1 MDTTNNIPGL
11 FLIKSRV
18 KAHSRK
24 TKSGKIAQ
32 VREHTDS
39 RTKKATG
46 RKDLP
51 KGTEVVFKP
60 EGAAKVR
67 SGVIAGVGSKN
78 YRIEGKRS
86 SAGSTASYVL
96 PKAEVVSLKAF
107 QKKKKK
113 DTRYTKGDKISSN
126 RIVTTEESR
135 KRLEAGMKR
144 LGMTEEAVLTN
155 SRVKGYITS
164 RVHRLAKMN
173 NLDTRYDPSAE
184 FIRVYDDDYS
194 DLVAEYVSG
203 MMNALRREA
212 SKAPDKDIQ
221 EFKDQL
227 AGKVKF
233 SRIFISM
240 SREGKNSALQVIKV
254 QNQRRKERMDLQTAE
269 EDPGARRYLTSLSTA
284 PEHESLAGSPKEKAI
299 DRFLSKLSPF
309 DADLISMKFGLGD
322 MNPHTNEQIASKLK
336 KKGSKYQN
344 KLVWTRNN
352 VAGVVQDALGR
363 MRELGGIEGLMEYM
377 KSMREVLDLRKSVKA
392 GHKTICV
399 DFDGVI
405 ADYSDGYQGTDI
417 FGEPLPGAVD
427 AMKRLQ
433 EFGFKLIIFT
443 TRPDTP
449 ELRTY
454 LNVHGI
460 PFEAINNNPDQPEGA
475 NPGKPIADIYLDD
488 RGVRFGNWRQA
499 VEKIWS
505 VTFKGLFGDM
515 IDKLRNVEKSETDTD
530 ELKKALADSYD
541 GAKVH
546 YLSKG
551 IALVLPEG
559 ATLEKSYSSD
569 LTKKHP
575 GGKWITI
582 KEGPLTGRHIFILPH
597 ADGTASVLAGGGPA
611 MQHKVLGLK
620 KKDGIKDKKKE
631 EPAEKKP
638 EEKKEEPKKKELSEE
653 KRQEI
658 ETSRQKI
665 KSDIKGERSKMA
677 DIVRDQLG
685 EEVEITDKER
695 KAIEKKIGAIAEPKK
710 KAISRLAEIN
720 KLQKEKNDLL
730 HKVAEEAK
738 KAIIEENPTAQGLPT
753 INAVV
758 KENAEDLLNHYYK
771 IKAMERENKSLGKL
785 LRADKD
791 SLKAVADSVEFTP
804 LSRADLADI
813 ISDEKA
819 RASELEA
826 HYKLMATT
834 RGYVDEEGTEHK
846 VKGGSKVASN
856 MKQGGFETF
865 TGIVGEVTGASII
878 TKDVYGELG
887 SQNAS
892 VLAHYYLKNSG
903 ADISKTSKKLAKYIE
918 SEGGNVAK
926 LANDRGDRFR
936 EMAAKVR
943 TFGKG
948 DNNLMSQA
956 QALGTS
962 LKYQNKA
969 YEAYGQAEGSLNQ
982 AAELTYEFANDKG
995 YLEFHAGSRSTLD
1008 RKRQKLKLRKSEVNI
1023 TRNGDK
1029 YNMKIASKSFEKMLK
1044 ERPTNGHGPGEGP
1057 SVSDIKSLKANTDN
1071 FSPTMLREYTPE
1083 DANGDARKI
1092 ILKPE
1097 QQAAAR
1103 MIEKEKRVYL
1113 NFEAGV
1119 GKSLAVLGAKAH
1131 IEDAT
1136 GKPKKMIISMPQKLM
1151 SNFKDEVEKFSSYKV
1166 AIVDDAMPAKRK
1178 AKYNSDPNT
1187 IVVVNKEKFNFDKF
1201 NIKEAGFDMVVAD
1214 EAHKITQREGRSGS
1228 GMSQGL
1234 SDVAKDA
1241 EYYVAMSGTPT
1252 PSDLSELYFHANLM
1266 NPEKFN
1272 NQKAFM
1278 NKFGTAHKGV
1288 GLKDKIKAFMAHE
1301 MDDNVYTVKKQLDTK
1316 FTMHQHM
1323 AKLSGKQEEAYKKVS
1338 ESFRT
1343 GNISPLQRDNQL
1355 NRILN
1360 ASTHTENGKFN
1371 EIKTVIDKHLATR
1384 AKDEKVILY
1393 AKNYDTVGQIEDFL
1407 KTHYKDVG
1415 EAVHFTGRQ
1424 KVKDIAESKQ
1434 RFKHDPSVRFAIHTR
1449 AGVEGLNL
1457 QYDGNGGGA
1466 TTAIAVASGEDS
1478 FAPLDQFFSRANRT
1492 GATKDIEGH
1501 LVLTDT
1507 PHDMG
1512 TDLRLQ
1518 EKKEIGGLLRNKE
1531 VRKSLALA
1539 PRIFI
1544 LKKSRVKGHTRRT
1557 KSGKVVQVREHED
1570 SRSKKS
1576 QPKETWQLTRDEYVK
1591 AHTVIKTPYNKW
1603 RVSFPG
1609 MRQKVDEMEIPVSR
1623 TDNPIEFVDKNY
1635 NFHEDVVRDAIR
1647 KGKPVPAKVLR
1658 DYPDLKPKKKLNKS
1672 EVATC
1677 RQLTLFN

>member
-24 TKSGKIAQ
+24 TKSGKMAQ

-39 RTKKATG
+39 RTKKG
-46 RKDLP
+46 RTSKDLP

-78 YRIEGKRS
+78 YRIQGRRS
-86 SAGSTASYVL
+86 SAGSTATYVL
-96 PKAEVVSLKAF
+96 PKAEVISLKAF
-107 QKKKKK
+107 QKKGKK
-113 DTRYTKGDKISSN
+113 DTRYTKGDKINSN

-135 KRLEAGMKR
+135 KRLEEGMKR

-155 SRVKGYITS
+155 PRVKGYITS

-173 NLDTRYDPSAE
+173 NLDTQYDPSAE

-269 EDPGARRYLTSLSTA
+269 EDPGARRNLASLSTA
-284 PEHESLAGSPKEKAI
+284 PEHESLAGSPREKAI

-322 MNPHTNEQIASKLK
+322 MSPHTNEQIASNLK
-336 KKGSKYQN
+336 KKGSKYQD
-344 KLVWTRNN
+344 KDVWTRNN
-352 VAGVVQDALGR
+352 VAGVVQEALGR
-363 MRELGGIEGLMEYM
+363 MRELGGIEGLMDYM
-377 KSMREVLDLRKSVKA
+377 KSMREVLDLRKSVQA

-405 ADYSDGYQGTDI
+405 ADNSDGFQGTDI
-417 FGEPLPGAVD
+417 FGEPLPGAID

-460 PFEAINNNPDQPEGA
+460 PYEAINNNPDQPEGA

-488 RGVRFGNWRQA
+488 RAVRFGNWQQA
-499 VEKIWS
+499 VAKIWS
-505 VTFKGLFGDM
+505 VTFKGLFGGM
-515 IDKLRNVEKSETDTD
+515 IDKLRGEEKS
-530 ELKKALADSYD
+530 ADCGLEKSLSDSFD

-582 KEGPLTGRHIFILPH
+582 KEGPLAGRHIFILPH
-597 ADGTASVLAGGGPA
+597 ADGTASVLSGGGPA

-620 KKDGIKDKKKE
+620 KKDGVKDKKKE
-631 EPAEKKP
+631 EKKPEKKP
-638 EEKKEEPKKKELSEE
+638 EEKPEKKELSEE
-653 KRQEI
+653 KRKDI

-665 KSDIKGERSKMA
+665 KGDIKDERSKMA
-677 DIVRDQLG
+677 DIVREHIGQ
-685 EEVEITDKER
+685 EVEITDKER
-695 KAIEKKIGAIAEPKK
+695 KAIEEKIGAIAEPKK
-710 KAISRLAEIN
+710 KAISRLVEIN

-738 KAIIEENPTAQGLPT
+738 KAIMEENPTAQGLPT

-819 RASELEA
+819 RSAELEA

-834 RGYVDEEGTEHK
+834 RGYVDEEGKEHK
-846 VKGGSKVASN
+846 VRGGSKITSN
-856 MKQGGFETF
+856 IKQGGFETF
-865 TGIVGEVTGASII
+865 TGIVGEVTGSSII
-878 TKDVYGELG
+878 SKDVYGELG

-903 ADISKTSKKLAKYIE
+903 ADIGKTSKKLAKYIE
-918 SEGGNVAK
+918 SEGGGVAK

-948 DNNLMSQA
+948 DDNLMSQA

-1008 RKRQKLKLRKSEVNI
+1008 RKRQKLKLTKSEVNI
-1023 TRNGDK
+1023 TRDGDK

-1071 FSPTMLREYTPE
+1071 FSPSMLREYTPE
-1083 DANGDARKI
+1083 DANGESRRI

-1103 MIEKEKRVYL
+1103 LIEKGKREYL

-1119 GKSLAVLGAKAH
+1119 GKSLAILGAKAH
-1131 IEDAT
+1131 IEDVT
-1136 GKPKKMIISMPQKLM
+1136 GKPKKMIITMPQKLM
-1151 SNFKDEVEKFSSYKV
+1151 TNFKDEVEKFSHYKV
-1166 AIVDDAMPAKRK
+1166 AIVNDATPAKRK

-1301 MDDNVYTVKKQLDTK
+1301 MDDHVYTVKKQLDTK

-1360 ASTHTENGKFN
+1360 ATTHTENGKFN

-1407 KTHYKDVG
+1407 KTHYKDAG

-1492 GATKDIEGH
+1492 GATKDINAH

-1531 VRKSLALA
+1531 VRKSLAMA
-1539 PRIFI
+1539 PRLFL
-1544 LKKSRVKGHTRRT
+1544 LKKSRVPREERTIIEKFKKLDTPNVAESGYGFFVKWADGRGLYGLQKKIDAVAFAEQGGKEVVSMVYRKKEKGDIVHASFTPEKKHNNDESR
-1557 KSGKVVQVREHED
+1557 KAAGNGKPIAIEKLREKGKQL
-1570 SRSKKS
+1570 KKS
-1576 QPKETWQLTRDEYVK
+1576 EAAP
-1591 AHTVIKTPYNKW
+1591 
-1603 RVSFPG
+1603 
-1609 MRQKVDEMEIPVSR
+1609 
-1623 TDNPIEFVDKNY
+1623 
-1635 NFHEDVVRDAIR
+1635 
-1647 KGKPVPAKVLR
+1647 
-1658 DYPDLKPKKKLNKS
+1658 
-1672 EVATC
+1672 C
-1677 RQLTLFN
+1677 QLTLFN